1 MENTKNDMLRIC
13 TKIDLNYFYKGKCS
27 NVFHLYDENEAL
39 KITEQ
44 GKRNLKYIEETIKK
58 RCKQIDLM

>member
-1 MENTKNDMLRIC
+1 MGNTKNDMLRAC
-13 TKIDLNYFYKGKCS
+13 TKIDLNYFYKGS

-44 GKRNLKYIEETIKK
+44 GKRNLKYIEETIKNHFHGSK
-58 RCKQIDLM
+58 K